1 MKNDFKLMKK
11 SDFAVNKVLFNK
23 EKMSM
28 GTFGGSD
35 LPNWVGLQFT
45 FELLR
50 SNQYFPKQMK
60 LNQIN

>member
-28 GTFGGSD
+28 GTFGGND
-35 LPNWVGLQFT
+35 LPNWVGL
-45 FELLR
+45 
-50 SNQYFPKQMK
+50 
-60 LNQIN
+60 